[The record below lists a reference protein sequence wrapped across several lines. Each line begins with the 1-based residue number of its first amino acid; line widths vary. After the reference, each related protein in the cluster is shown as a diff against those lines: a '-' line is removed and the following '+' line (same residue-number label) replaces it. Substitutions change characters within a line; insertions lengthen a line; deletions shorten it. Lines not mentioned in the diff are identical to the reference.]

1 MADFNKSFNFR
12 GGLQVDND
20 VFIVRGQQVGIGSS
34 VPTQRLDVNGV
45 VKAKGLIV
53 DSTDGFFIETA
64 NVGVLSA
71 KTVRS
76 EEYRGPVGGIA
87 TYYGDGSGLTNL
99 PTSSWSQAN
108 GGTAYEGIYS
118 TLKVGVDTNDPRYEF
133 QVGGVPFPSTVGPSL
148 GAQDGVGI
156 ENGNVFVSGIVSTR
170 GDYIG
175 RGTLITELDAANLTV
190 NSLSS
195 SIYGPLIVTNKVI
208 ADEFVGTATS
218 ASSLD
223 PNADVTVRNINAD
236 GAVFQTLNATDKI
249 TSINGYVS
257 IGDEIASGTNGGLEV
272 TRNDTSDAAIYSL
285 SVGGKSSV
293 YVGSQR
299 PGSSRRSYGGIEVN
313 GSQDDLELSNYDV
326 GSLDFFLHRGSGGQ
340 GATLG
345 SFRWIYGQTGR
356 ILADLD
362 RFGKLSLTGNTTPST
377 PTLEVTGIASITD
390 SLFVDNNLTAL
401 GSASISNHLTVG
413 GDLSVSGISTVEELT
428 VSGNLQIDGT
438 LSMPAQVSIDELTV
452 DTKLVVGDSAG
463 ANVLVG
469 IDSITVGNTFID
481 GSNVNTTNINVTNTG
496 IITSLISDNVRF
508 DTQLRNNN
516 ASFTA
521 NQDGNV
527 QVNDLTLTGDLS
539 GGVITGTSINGPLS
553 GDVNSSGTSTF
564 STVGISTA
572 NIGTINLTN
581 PLSITDGSIDNFDST
596 TATISTANINS
607 LANSGTPVILFDD
620 INANGNEITSIS
632 SLVSTLIGCGSI
644 DINNINI
651 SLSGLTTTSVKL
663 TFSGPSITG
672 TASAVL
678 ALTAD

>member
-1 MADFNKSFNFR
+1 MADFSKSFNFR

-34 VPTQRLDVNGV
+34 VPTERLDVNGV
-45 VKAKGLIV
+45 IKAKGLIV

-64 NVGVLSA
+64 TVGVLSA

-223 PNADVTVRNINAD
+223 PNADVTVRNIDAD
-236 GAVFQTLNATDKI
+236 GAVFQTLDVSNKI
-249 TSINGYVS
+249 TSTNGYVS
-257 IGDEIASGTNGGLEV
+257 IGDEISSGTNGGLEV
-272 TRNDTSDAAIYSL
+272 TRNDTSEAAIYSL
-285 SVGGKSSV
+285 SASGKSSV

-299 PGSSRRSYGGIEVN
+299 PGSSRRSYGGIEVG

-401 GSASISNHLTVG
+401 GSASIANHLTVG
-413 GDLSVSGISTVEELT
+413 GDLSVSGISTVEALT
-428 VSGNLQIDGT
+428 VNGNLQIDGT
-438 LSMPAQVSIDELTV
+438 LSMPSQVSIDELTV
-452 DTKLVVGDSAG
+452 DTKLVVGNPAG
-463 ANVLVG
+463 TNVLVG

-481 GSNVNTTNINVTNTG
+481 GDNVNATNIDVTTSG
-496 IITSLISDNVRF
+496 RITSLISDNARF
-508 DTQLRNNN
+508 DVQLRNNN
-516 ASFTA
+516 SSFTV
-521 NQDGNV
+521 NQTGNV
-527 QVNDLTLTGDLS
+527 QVNDLTFTGNLS
-539 GGVITGTSINGPLS
+539 GGAISGTTITGALN
-553 GDVNSSGTSTF
+553 GDVNSSATSVFNTTNITTANIDTLNLTNALSLSSGTITNFNSTT
-564 STVGISTA
+564 SNLSTA
-572 NIGTINLTN
+572 NISN
-581 PLSITDGSIDNFDST
+581 
-596 TATISTANINS
+596 
-607 LANSGTPVILFDD
+607 LANSGSD
-620 INANGNEITSIS
+620 IFLSDNIDGNLKNVTNLS
-632 SLVSTLIGCGSI
+632 SLVSTLITCGTI
-644 DINNINI
+644 TIGDITLQLS
-651 SLSGLTTTSVKL
+651 SLTSTSVTL

-672 TASAVL
+672 SSSAVL
-678 ALTAD
+678 ALTPD